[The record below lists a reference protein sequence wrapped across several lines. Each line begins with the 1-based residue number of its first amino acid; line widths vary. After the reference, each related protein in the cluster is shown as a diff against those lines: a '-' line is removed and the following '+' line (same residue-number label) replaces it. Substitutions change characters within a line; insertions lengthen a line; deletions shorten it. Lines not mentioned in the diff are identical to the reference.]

1 VVGFAVGADAYDR
14 FMGRYS
20 KPLAPLL
27 ADFAMV
33 TAGQRV
39 LDVGCGPGALTAELV
54 RRLGLAAVSAV
65 DPSESFIAAAQA
77 RYPGVSVQRAS
88 AELLPFGDNEFDA
101 SLAQLVVHFMADPL
115 RGLREMAR
123 VTCENGVVAACVW
136 DHAGGQGPLSLFW
149 AAAHELDPEVED
161 ESRLA
166 GARAGHLAQLF
177 DAIGLQRV
185 EQGALAVNVEH
196 PSFEDW
202 WEPFTLGVGSRWR
215 LRGGSRWQTASR
227 ASRPMPR
234 AAAATSVRPDG
245 SRLGSTRSRLACR
258 RRFSRRSAIRGNG
271 PVCAMSGSAHRIRK
285 ETGAGARS
293 VGGASSRSM
302 GRLTASPA
310 NSRRRPSRR

>member
-54 RRLGLAAVSAV
+54 KRLGSAAVSAV
-65 DPSESFIAAAQA
+65 DPSEPFIAAAQA
-77 RYPGVSVQRAS
+77 RHSGVSVQRAS
-88 AELLPFGDNEFDA
+88 AELLPFGDDEFDA
-101 SLAQLVVHFMADPL
+101 SLAQLVVHFMADPHG
-115 RGLREMAR
+115 GLREMAR
-123 VTCENGVVAACVW
+123 VTRENGVVAACVW

-166 GARAGHLAQLF
+166 GARAGHLAELF

-202 WEPFTLGVGSRWR
+202 WEPFTLGVGPAGVYAAGLDGKRQAA
-215 LRGGSRWQTASR
+215 LR
-227 ASRPMPR
+227 
-234 AAAATSVRPDG
+234 D
-245 SRLGSTRSRLACR
+245 LCR
-258 RRFSRRSAIRGNG
+258 ELLPPPPF
-271 PVCAMSGSAHRIRK
+271 V
-285 ETGAGARS
+285 
-293 VGGASSRSM
+293 
-302 GRLTASPA
+302 LTARA
-310 NSRRRPSRR
+310 WVARGHV